1 MKPAHTYFTASNDGG
16 STWSHP
22 VRVGPRRL
30 TMSLAEW
37 WIDGAI
43 GSDSAGNLYIT
54 WDSQTH
60 KRDVGWLSDSTD
72 HGRTWSPLIRVTPG
86 HRQRGAHRPGGGGRP
101 GIAYVGWLADNSPH
115 GYAQYLRVFSIRHG
129 WLTPP
134 IRVSRRFGRKPVWPG
149 DTFGIAV
156 LRRPGNA
163 AAAPAGAGAHRVSLT
178 WGSAVRP
185 SRDSEIYAAVVTFR
199 HG

>member
-1 MKPAHTYFTASNDGG
+1 MSAGFPTPPTTAAPG
-16 STWSHP
+16 
-22 VRVGPRRL
+22 RRL
-30 TMSLAEW
+30 S
-37 WIDGAI
+37 
-43 GSDSAGNLYIT
+43 GSPPD
-54 WDSQTH
+54 
-60 KRDVGWLSDSTD
+60 TD
-72 HGRTWSPLIRVTPG
+72 NA
-86 HRQRGAHRPGGGGRP
+86 AHIVQVAGGRP

-115 GYAQYLRVFSIRHG
+115 GYAQYLRVFSIRRG